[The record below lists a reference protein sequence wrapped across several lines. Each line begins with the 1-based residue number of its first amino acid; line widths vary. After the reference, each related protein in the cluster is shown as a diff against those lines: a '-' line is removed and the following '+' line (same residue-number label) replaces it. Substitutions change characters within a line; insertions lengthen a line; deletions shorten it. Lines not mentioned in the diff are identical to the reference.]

1 MIFTENVLED
11 GKYGLKKLLVHTIFS
26 EKKKITETI
35 LKYVPFVQSAV
46 ITEDNGKDMFLNVSF
61 GDYEWSVYIIRYH
74 NTENLTPM
82 DIIIDS
88 IEFYA
93 NEHRY

>member
-46 ITEDNGKDMFLNVSF
+46 ITEDNGDSMFLNVSF
-61 GDYEWSVYIIRYH
+61 GDFERSVYLIGYH
-74 NTENLTPM
+74 LTENLTPN
-82 DIIIDS
+82 DIVIDR
-88 IEFYA
+88 IEYYQTK
-93 NEHRY
+93 NK